1 MRAAT
6 LVKELRADRDDDW
19 VLVLPPWPHLY
30 HWKSRSVRQ
39 SNVKWESFFD
49 LPSLNEDVPSVEFEE
64 YATLEEWRGSCGH
77 FLPVISG
84 MRVVVKPITDKQRNS
99 NMGTSL
105 HPNTVP
111 LHDCRL
117 PDAPPSP
124 ASCTWWY
131 GV

>member
-1 MRAAT
+1 MTTA
-6 LVKELRADRDDDW
+6 
-19 VLVLPPWPHLY
+19 LVLSKGREDTDWENASPPLVVTL
-30 HWKSRSVRQ
+30 SEDTC
-39 SNVKWESFFD
+39 VKACRVGGESFFD
-49 LPSLNEDVPSVEFEE
+49 LLSLNEYVPSIEFEE

-99 NMGTSL
+99 DTGTSL
-105 HPNTVP
+105 RPNTVP
-111 LHDCRL
+111 LHDQRP

-124 ASCTWWY
+124 TSCTWWY